1 MHGIADIDATA
12 AAICSFEICVA
23 VARAAAAAAAESVHA
38 GRSHRRIPAAIAAAA
53 RAADRKGVVLCPARA
68 TSAAA
73 GVIDGFARDVVLLT
87 RAARTG
93 SRRIIFGRVAADLT
107 SAAAA
112 AAGYAAI
119 IIVRTSNAR
128 LANIRGAAVESLVS
142 RSLTA
147 MFIVRHGIGRTKV
160 RIVVEVAITATG
172 TAIAPSGQI
181 PIHAGLIRRVHIAI
195 TACTTAHSATNY
207 FAVLG

>member
-12 AAICSFEICVA
+12 AAICSLVIACLV
-23 VARAAAAAAAESVHA
+23 RAAAAAAAESVHA

-53 RAADRKGVVLCPARA
+53 RAADRKGVSIIYIERA
-68 TSAAA
+68 TGAAA

-93 SRRIIFGRVAADLT
+93 SRRIIFGRVAADLAG
-107 SAAAA
+107 AAAA

-119 IIVRTSNAR
+119 ITVRTSNAR

-142 RSLTA
+142 LS
-147 MFIVRHGIGRTKV
+147 
-160 RIVVEVAITATG
+160 
-172 TAIAPSGQI
+172 
-181 PIHAGLIRRVHIAI
+181 
-195 TACTTAHSATNY
+195 
-207 FAVLG
+207 